1 MKYSLL
7 AANINLVGL
16 LIIGTCSPAYA
27 EPDETGFSPTVKAIQ
42 FDHIYTESGAP
53 YPLYAMPSPAS
64 VNEPYI
70 DTASEPT
77 KKSANKK
84 RNLRRF
90 YIGLLTVMSQK

>member
-1 MKYSLL
+1 MKCSSLVPSTYL
-7 AANINLVGL
+7 IGF
-16 LIIGTCSPAYA
+16 LIISTCSLAYA
-27 EPDETGFSPTVKAIQ
+27 EPDETGFAPTVKAIQ

-53 YPLYAMPSPAS
+53 YPLHAIPSPDS
-64 VNEPYI
+64 TKEPYV

-90 YIGLLTVMSQK
+90 YIGLLTVMSPK

>member
-1 MKYSLL
+1 MKCLSLVPSIYL
-7 AANINLVGL
+7 IGL
-16 LIIGTCSPAYA
+16 LIISTCSLAYA
-27 EPDETGFSPTVKAIQ
+27 EPDEAGFAPTVKAIQ

-53 YPLYAMPSPAS
+53 YPLHAIPSPDSA
-64 VNEPYI
+64 NEPYV

-90 YIGLLTVMSQK
+90 YIGLLTVMSPK

>member
-1 MKYSLL
+1 MRCSSFVSSIYL
-7 AANINLVGL
+7 IGL
-16 LIIGTCSPAYA
+16 LVIGAFSPVYA

-53 YPLYAMPSPAS
+53 YPLYATPSPTTL
-64 VNEPYI
+64 NEPHVEI
-70 DTASEPT
+70 TREAT